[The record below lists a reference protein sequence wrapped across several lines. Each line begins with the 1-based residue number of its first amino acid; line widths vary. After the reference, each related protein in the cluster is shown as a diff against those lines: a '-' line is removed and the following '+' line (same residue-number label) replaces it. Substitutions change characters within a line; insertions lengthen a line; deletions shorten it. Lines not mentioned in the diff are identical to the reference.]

1 MSHHQC
7 LQSVDYLFFVY
18 LWLHSGYVIWVEL
31 IWGAD
36 HAEKK
41 TPIIVCREK
50 DSFTRGLGEKIGHL
64 HDDVILLLQPESFKA
79 LLSFAN

>member
-1 MSHHQC
+1 M
-7 LQSVDYLFFVY
+7 LK
-18 LWLHSGYVIWVEL
+18 
-31 IWGAD
+31 
-36 HAEKK
+36 KK

-64 HDDVILLLQPESFKA
+64 HDDVILLLRPESFKA